1 MTSGSPRRARPP
13 RRTVAGVATTAL
25 VIIALA
31 TPYGVLGPI
40 VDDLI
45 PDIGR
50 PPPLPSPSPLLI
62 GTPARPV
69 PEPPVVHGRT
79 ADPGGVVHEVPAS
92 IDPTGAADV
101 TLAIQMY
108 LDGVPDGSTI
118 RFAPAGRY
126 RIEGT
131 IRVQGR
137 RGLTIDGRGATFVAT
152 SQTEDPDRAH
162 WWIDDSTAIHVRDLS
177 IEGAHPEPGTY
188 VAGFEWQHG
197 IQIYGGSDIEIGP
210 GVTTS
215 GNQGDGIYI
224 ARWADGVHIHDCRI
238 SWNGRMGIA
247 VVAGRNVIIERC
259 RLDNIAFSAFD
270 IEPNEASDPPEG
282 AERITIRDNVVDG
295 PVVSKFFAMAGFG
308 PISDVLVT
316 RNLVT
321 GARNGIAVDARPI
334 EGTPRRS
341 DITIT
346 DNVGAG
352 VFSGG
357 GGIDAVMH
365 FWTIDRLT
373 VTGNRQAVEPGGIR
387 FAIGDDWSDV
397 RIEGNDCPGC
407 AD

>member
-1 MTSGSPRRARPP
+1 
-13 RRTVAGVATTAL
+13 
-25 VIIALA
+25 
-31 TPYGVLGPI
+31 
-40 VDDLI
+40 
-45 PDIGR
+45 
-50 PPPLPSPSPLLI
+50 
-62 GTPARPV
+62 
-69 PEPPVVHGRT
+69 
-79 ADPGGVVHEVPAS
+79 
-92 IDPTGAADV
+92 
-101 TLAIQMY
+101 
-108 LDGVPDGSTI
+108 
-118 RFAPAGRY
+118 
-126 RIEGT
+126 
-131 IRVQGR
+131 
-137 RGLTIDGRGATFVAT
+137 
-152 SQTEDPDRAH
+152 
-162 WWIDDSTAIHVRDLS
+162 
-177 IEGAHPEPGTY
+177 
-188 VAGFEWQHG
+188 
-197 IQIYGGSDIEIGP
+197 
-210 GVTTS
+210 
-215 GNQGDGIYI
+215 
-224 ARWADGVHIHDCRI
+224 
-238 SWNGRMGIA
+238 